1 MALAFWRRPPIG
13 VRTLF
18 DGYDFRSTQAMPEI
32 AAPAH
37 ITSLVRHFED
47 LRDGTQGGSSSR
59 DDKEAHFEKAV
70 QLLAPVARQVL
81 IKMNTILLLNTGQ
94 ITEMGLRSTK
104 NGGVEALWALSWPEQ
119 RAAGVEPIALQ
130 AYFGRSFHHPHL
142 RGTTVHDWP
151 LNVFSDEDA
160 AAQLSILR
168 AIASSDLHNLVYR
181 ADHRI
186 VPAVK

>member
-104 NGGVEALWALSWPEQ
+104 NGGARSTLGFEL
-119 RAAGVEPIALQ
+119 AGTE
-130 AYFGRSFHHPHL
+130 GS
-142 RGTTVHDWP
+142 RG
-151 LNVFSDEDA
+151 
-160 AAQLSILR
+160 
-168 AIASSDLHNLVYR
+168 R
-181 ADHRI
+181 ADRA
-186 VPAVK
+186 PSLFRTQLPPPSSSRNNSS